1 MKRQAA
7 LDCKGFGFRLCL
19 LCAVYVLLH
28 TICSRLFRIYI
39 WTGFGNW
46 ISANPDVKDELGPH
60 VEAEREF
67 LYFTSSGLFSKLGS
81 LFRSPKE
88 YSGLFHSGCCCS
100 VMDHEDHDQ
109 LKL

>member
-1 MKRQAA
+1 M
-7 LDCKGFGFRLCL
+7 
-19 LCAVYVLLH
+19 
-28 TICSRLFRIYI
+28 
-39 WTGFGNW
+39 
-46 ISANPDVKDELGPH
+46 DELGPH

-67 LYFTSSGLFSKLGS
+67 LYFTCSGLFSKLGS